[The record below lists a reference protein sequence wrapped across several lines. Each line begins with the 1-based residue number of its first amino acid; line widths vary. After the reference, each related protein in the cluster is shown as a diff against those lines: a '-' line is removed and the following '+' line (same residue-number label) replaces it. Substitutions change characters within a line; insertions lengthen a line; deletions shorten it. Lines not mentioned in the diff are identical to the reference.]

1 MSQQF
6 VPAMGTSKPRAVK
19 EGWRR
24 LVLRLAQAVLL
35 TGLALLL
42 GRASIGHVVY
52 PFGLA
57 FYVVVS
63 EVAGNRR
70 SLPAYAAIAGAYLGA
85 GVNNALL
92 LFVSFMV
99 YRLLRKAL
107 FVRRQPDLHW
117 LPFIAGFV
125 DTAVR
130 LAATG
135 GIWTRYDVFL
145 ALAEGALVVILSL
158 IFLQSLPVLLAHGS
172 SGSHKLRQDQVVSL
186 AILVGSVITGM
197 TGVSLAGVGL
207 VGVAI
212 DWVVLTLA
220 AAGGIG
226 LGTASAIVVGVLAML
241 DHAQTLAQV
250 AVLAFAGLLAGTL
263 KEAGRIWG
271 AIAFVGSLSL
281 LTLTFENQ
289 LSALL
294 ASITAAGVASILHLL
309 APAALRRHIASY
321 VPGTAEHQKS
331 EQEHVRRVRAL
342 LSEKMNTVGQVFDE
356 LSVTFADPAANEYL
370 SARQL
375 LEEAV
380 GQAAKSVC
388 SGCPRRK
395 KCWEQEGYQT
405 YQAIVK
411 AVAKIE
417 TSRGPGTLPPEELRE
432 RCIRID
438 PMMGVLRYNVELTDR
453 DAKWLAKLREQSR
466 LVSAQMAGVAA
477 VVRQVAERMDKE
489 NEASLGGEERIL
501 AALEQLGLY
510 VHHVH
515 IVSLEPGKVEIEVTQ
530 PSQGAYE
537 NSVRMI
543 APLLSGILGE
553 HISVSEV
560 RSDTSGPCTAV
571 FTSARMY
578 NVKTAVA
585 SAARDGRLVS
595 GDTYSTLD
603 LGNGRFAI
611 VVSDG
616 MGNGERARRES
627 RDATELLKKL
637 LKAGFDEQMAI
648 KTVNSTLMLRSREE
662 MFTTLDMALID
673 LYSARAEFLKIGSA
687 PSFLRRDGKVRTIT
701 AANVPIGILQ
711 DIDVQ
716 TVDEQ
721 LAPGDILILVSDG
734 VYDAAQS
741 LYDKEDWLKRQIE
754 HLQTDDP
761 QAIADTLLEAA
772 VRINHG
778 QILDDMTVLVAM
790 IEPHQP
796 EWATIQAE
804 GVVGL
809 RQLRRR
815 GA

>member
-1 MSQQF
+1 MSHQF
-6 VPAMGTSKPRAVK
+6 VSAAGRPTVRPAKD
-19 EGWRR
+19 GWRP
-24 LVLRLAQAVLL
+24 LVLRLVEATLL

-42 GRASIGHVVY
+42 GRASIGHAVY

-57 FYVVVS
+57 LYVVAS
-63 EVAGNRR
+63 EVLGTRR

-85 GVNNALL
+85 GLNNALL
-92 LFVSFMV
+92 VFVTYLV

-107 FVRRQPDLHW
+107 YARRQSDLHW

-135 GIWTRYDVFL
+135 GVWSRYDVFL
-145 ALAEGALVVILSL
+145 AFAEGALVVILSL
-158 IFLQSLPVLLAHGS
+158 IFLQSLPVLWSHAG

-197 TGVSLAGVGL
+197 SGISLGGISLVS
-207 VGVAI
+207 VAV

-226 LGTASAIVVGVLAML
+226 LGPAAAVVVGVLAML

-263 KEAGRIWG
+263 RGAGRVWG
-271 AIAFVGSLSL
+271 AVAFVGSVSLLSL
-281 LTLTFENQ
+281 TFADRP
-289 LSALL
+289 STFL
-294 ASITAAGVASILHLL
+294 AAVATAGVAAVLHLL
-309 APAALRRHIASY
+309 SPAGLRRRIASY
-321 VPGTAEHQKS
+321 VPGTAEHQRS
-331 EQEHVRRVRAL
+331 EQAHVRRVRAL

-356 LSVTFADPAANEYL
+356 LSVTFADPGGSEYV

-375 LEEAV
+375 LDEAV
-380 GQAAKSVC
+380 GRAAKSVC
-388 SGCPRRK
+388 SGCPRRA

-405 YQAIVK
+405 YQAIIRT
-411 AVAKIE
+411 VAKLE
-417 TSRGPGTLPPEELRE
+417 AARGPGTIPPEELRQ
-432 RCIRID
+432 RCIRLD
-438 PMMGVLRYNVELTDR
+438 SMMGVLRYNVELIDR
-453 DAKWLAKLREQSR
+453 DAKWLAKLHDQSR

-477 VVRQVAERMDKE
+477 VVRQMAERMETE
-489 NEASLGGEERIL
+489 NETSLGGEERIM

-510 VHHVH
+510 VNHVH
-515 IVSLEPGKVEIEVTQ
+515 IVSLESGKVEIEVTQ

-553 HISVSEV
+553 HIAVSEV
-560 RSDTSGPCTAV
+560 RSDGSGPCTAV

-578 NVKTAVA
+578 NVRTAVA
-585 SAARDGRLVS
+585 AAPRDGRLVS
-595 GDTYSTLD
+595 GDTYTALD

-648 KTVNSTLMLRSREE
+648 KTVNSTLLLRSREE

-673 LYSARAEFLKIGSA
+673 LYSAHAEFLKIGSA
-687 PSFLRRDGKVRTIT
+687 PSFLRRGGEVRTIS

-721 LAPGDILILVSDG
+721 LSPGDILIFVSDG
-734 VYDAAQS
+734 VYDAAQN

-772 VRINHG
+772 VRVNHG
-778 QILDDMTVLVAM
+778 QILDDMTVLVAVL
-790 IEPHQP
+790 EPHEP
-796 EWATIQAE
+796 EWATIPAQ
-804 GVVGL
+804 GVVSLGE
-809 RQLRRR
+809 LRRR